1 MAIFG
6 MKTKKLAKFGHKA
19 VKAGIFGAKNGGR
32 LAFTAGSMFGS
43 PQLMAAG
50 ATAQGIAEGASAI
63 EKMTR

>member
-32 LAFTAGSMFGS
+32 LAFTAGTMLGS

-50 ATAQGIAEGASAI
+50 STAMAVSQGI
-63 EKMTR
+63 EKISH